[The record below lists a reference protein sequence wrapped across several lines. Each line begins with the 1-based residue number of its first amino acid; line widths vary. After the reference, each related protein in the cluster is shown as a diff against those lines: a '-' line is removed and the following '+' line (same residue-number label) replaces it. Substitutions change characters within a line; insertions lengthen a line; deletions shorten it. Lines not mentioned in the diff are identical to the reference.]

1 MALSTYYKLDFI
13 NSRSIFVH
21 APPAPLPGL
30 ESSLGSSILPVASL
44 VTSVSSPDCGLIC
57 KIPLCPLLAQTAVLS
72 RLFKAFASLSLE
84 AWVPSIEALQ
94 DAFGQRGWL
103 LASPLPVP
111 LPW

>member
-1 MALSTYYKLDFI
+1 M
-13 NSRSIFVH
+13 
-21 APPAPLPGL
+21 
-30 ESSLGSSILPVASL
+30 
-44 VTSVSSPDCGLIC
+44 
-57 KIPLCPLLAQTAVLS
+57 PLCQLLAQTAVLS

-94 DAFGQRGWL
+94 DAFGQWGWL